1 MRLPSR
7 DRSIKIVVLA
17 VAFTVI
23 FGAVSSAA
31 AWAQT
36 GVIANADAATQANAE
51 YGQGVGALQRGDLP
65 GARAAFEKVL
75 RLVPSSPEGH
85 NSLGWVL
92 LAQGQT
98 DDAIVHFRAALRA
111 KPAFAQA
118 HINLSNALVQKG
130 DHEGAVRQ
138 ARDAVQEAPRDSE
151 SHHALGRALA
161 FAGDNKNAV
170 SGDASR
176 HRA

>member
-1 MRLPSR
+1 M
-7 DRSIKIVVLA
+7 
-17 VAFTVI
+17 
-23 FGAVSSAA
+23 
-31 AWAQT
+31 
-36 GVIANADAATQANAE
+36 
-51 YGQGVGALQRGDLP
+51 QRGDLA

-75 RLVPSSPEGH
+75 RLVPNSPEGH

-98 DDAIVHFRAALRA
+98 EEAIVHFRAALRA

-138 ARDAVQEAPRDSE
+138 ARDAVRKGEPRQPAAKPPAAAVKTSGYTIA
-151 SHHALGRALA
+151 HAGRQIRFGPVA
-161 FAGDNKNAV
+161 FWIAV
-170 SGDASR
+170 GPS
-176 HRA
+176 

>member
-1 MRLPSR
+1 MSLPSS
-7 DRSIKIVVLA
+7 DRSIKNFALA
-17 VAFTVI
+17 VTFAVI
-23 FGAVSSAA
+23 SGVVSHGALS
-31 AWAQT
+31 AQT
-36 GVIANADAATQANAE
+36 GVPAQADVAIQANAE
-51 YGQGVGALQRGDLP
+51 YGRGVNALQRGDLA

-98 DDAIVHFRAALRA
+98 EEAIVHFRAALRA

-130 DHEGAVRQ
+130 DREGAVLQ
-138 ARDAVQEAPRDSE
+138 ARDAVQETPRDSE
-151 SHHALGRALA
+151 SHHA
-161 FAGDNKNAV
+161 
-170 SGDASR
+170 
-176 HRA
+176 